1 METLPGKLDLKIY
14 VGATFSVTLTW
25 ETGSTPAAVDLT
37 GYTAAMDIRS
47 GEGGTLLLT
56 LSTSNSRITLGGAA
70 GTIALT
76 ITAADTAALT
86 EGLYEY
92 DLLLTSGGGVVT
104 PLVAGT
110 VTVVAGVTQ

>member
-14 VGATFSVTLTW
+14 AGATFSLTLTY
-25 ETGSTPAAVDLT
+25 ETGATPTAVNLT
-37 GYTAAMDIRS
+37 GYTAAMDIRG

-70 GTIALT
+70 GTIALSISAT
-76 ITAADTAALT
+76 DTLALA

-92 DLLLTSGGGVVT
+92 DLLLTSAGGTVI